1 MKSTKRQRRR
11 QRRLN
16 CKMLSSCWFLFFFL
30 FFHLFCFC
38 FGRWQR
44 CVFSPTRMQL
54 LAAAPSPRRLSSPYF
69 SLHLALLQ
77 RIVDRATRT
86 SSNQICFM
94 TTATTQNDAQ
104 THTHT
109 HTNVLCVCL
118 IPSLRNF
125 LFVVFVAVPISCS
138 CRAVGRDA
146 ATVACLPCTRGHAT
160 QYDCCCFWECS
171 PLSPSSNNLQQ
182 LTFKL
187 SMTMAV
193 WQSELILVQWV
204 SDWVS
209 RESTTSLCIMTKQI
223 STDHN

>member
-1 MKSTKRQRRR
+1 MSIPLTLSLPVSLSSQRWWSPRSGNGSGSGGSTAKCFQVVGFCFFSSFFSPLLFLFWSLATLRFQPDSNAVVSSSSLS
-11 QRRLN
+11 RRL
-16 CKMLSSCWFLFFFL
+16 F
-30 FFHLFCFC
+30 
-38 FGRWQR
+38 
-44 CVFSPTRMQL
+44 
-54 LAAAPSPRRLSSPYF
+54 SPYF

-160 QYDCCCFWECS
+160 QYDCCCFWDCS
-171 PLSPSSNNLQQ
+171 SLSPSSNNLQQ

-193 WQSELILVQWV
+193 WQSELILVQ
-204 SDWVS
+204 
-209 RESTTSLCIMTKQI
+209 
-223 STDHN
+223 